1 MKKMRKIGALAFA
14 LSMVLSAAAQD
25 TSKVVFV
32 PAKKIESDIRK
43 APANSIGESELDLIE
58 RTPTHA
64 GILLR
69 RTAPGKAEVHE
80 TEADV
85 WLVIDGGAVLV
96 TGGSVIGGA
105 QTEPGEIRGSAISKG
120 EEHQIAKGDFIRIP
134 TGVPHWL
141 KKINGEELVY
151 IVVKYAA
158 PK

>member
-1 MKKMRKIGALAFA
+1 MTKIAALAFA
-14 LSMVLSAAAQD
+14 LLMILPVAAQD
-25 TSKVVFV
+25 AAKVVFV

-43 APANSIGESELDLIE
+43 APANNIGESEIDLIE

-85 WLVIDGGAVLV
+85 WFVIDGGAVLV

-105 QTEPGEIRGSAISKG
+105 QTEPGEIRGSSISAG

-134 TGVPHWL
+134 AGVPHWL
-141 KKINGEELVY
+141 KKINGEDLVY
-151 IVVKYAA
+151 IVVKYAS

>member
-1 MKKMRKIGALAFA
+1 MTKIGTLAFA
-14 LSMVLSAAAQD
+14 LLVVVPAAAQD
-25 TSKVVFV
+25 TAKVVFV

-43 APANSIGESELDLIE
+43 APANNIGESEINLIE

-80 TEADV
+80 MEADV

-105 QTEPGEIRGSAISKG
+105 QTEPGEIRGSGISGG

-151 IVVKYAA
+151 IVVKYAV

>member
-1 MKKMRKIGALAFA
+1 MRQIGILAFV
-14 LSMVLSAAAQD
+14 LLVVLSVATQD
-25 TSKVVFV
+25 TAKVVFV

-43 APANSIGESELDLIE
+43 APANSIGESEIDLIE

-85 WLVIDGGAVLV
+85 WWVIDGGAVVV

-105 QTEPGEIRGSAISKG
+105 QTEAGEIRGSGISGG
-120 EEHQIAKGDFIRIP
+120 EVHQIAKGDFIRIP
-134 TGVPHWL
+134 AGVPHWL

-158 PK
+158 SK